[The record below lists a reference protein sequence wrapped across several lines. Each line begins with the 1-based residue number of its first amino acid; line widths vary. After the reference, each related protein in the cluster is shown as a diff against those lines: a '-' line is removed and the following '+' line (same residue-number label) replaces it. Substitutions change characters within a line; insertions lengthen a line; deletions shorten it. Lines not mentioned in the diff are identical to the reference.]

1 MSLAALATWHTRGM
15 HDVIVVG
22 AGIAGLICAQR
33 LQRSGYRVVVIDKSR
48 GLGGRLATRR
58 AEVNNQSIRFNHGV
72 QYITAETDGF
82 HRFLRNLSNQS
93 VLQEWAR
100 ALHCLDATGLYL
112 EPVDAQ
118 KVRYVAEPGISAI
131 AKHIAQDLECVL
143 DSRITQLQHSE
154 NGWRVQAEAGQPWT
168 APALVLALPAP
179 QIVPLMSTV
188 LPDEHSLLQLVQS
201 VEYAPSL
208 AVMAAYTQPVAP
220 EWKGIKW
227 LADPQIAWLAAH
239 QGSES
244 LTTVV
249 LHTTADFAQAHL
261 DEQPELSVGE
271 ALLRRA
277 AEALEPWLAEPVFVQ
292 LHRWRYAFPIEAV
305 GSSSVST
312 TLGASLLACAG
323 DWCAGNRVESAYLS
337 GEATAQKVQ
346 RWLSDSAVSTVR

>member
-1 MSLAALATWHTRGM
+1 MY
-15 HDVIVVG
+15 DVIVVG
-22 AGIAGLICAQR
+22 AGITGLVCAQR
-33 LQRSGYRVVVIDKSR
+33 LQRSGYRVVVVDKSR

-58 AEVNNQSIRFNHGV
+58 ATVNDQAIRFNHGV

-82 HRFLRNLSNQS
+82 HRFLRNLSGQG

-100 ALHCLDATGLYL
+100 ALHCLDASGLYL

-118 KVRYVAEPGISAI
+118 KVRYVAEPGMSVI
-131 AKHIAQDLECVL
+131 AKYIAQDLECVL
-143 DSRITQLQHSE
+143 DSRISQLQHSAS
-154 NGWRVQAEAGQPWT
+154 GWWVQAESGQQWE

-179 QIVPLMSTV
+179 QIVPLISTV
-188 LPDEHSLLQLVQS
+188 LPSEHSLLQLVQS
-201 VEYAPSL
+201 VDYAPSL
-208 AVMAAYTQPVAP
+208 AVMAAYTQPAAP

-239 QGSES
+239 PSES

-249 LHTTADFAQAHL
+249 LHTTAAFAQAHL
-261 DEQPELSVGE
+261 DEPPERTVGE

-277 AEALEPWLAEPVFVQ
+277 AQAVEPWLTEPAFVQ
-292 LHRWRYAFPIEAV
+292 LHRWRYAFPVEAV

-346 RWLSDSAVSTVR
+346 RWLSDSAVSTAP